1 MSKDK
6 IEDAIYTRRYLYNF
20 HYHLIW
26 VTKYRNPVK
35 SYTKAAWALQN
46 NGYATDPNYANEL
59 IYAIKK
65 FKLDQYD

>member
-1 MSKDK
+1 MIDVKLNGTTDNPN
-6 IEDAIYTRRYLYNF
+6 RYRGV
-20 HYHLIW
+20 IA
-26 VTKYRNPVK
+26 K

>member
-1 MSKDK
+1 
-6 IEDAIYTRRYLYNF
+6 YNF